1 MLGFKRI
8 WDFTSSRGGRYMSH
22 AVLALGGNVGNVAE
36 AFEQGLQR
44 LERNGVKVGTFPLAK
59 V

>member
-1 MLGFKRI
+1 
-8 WDFTSSRGGRYMSH
+8 MSH